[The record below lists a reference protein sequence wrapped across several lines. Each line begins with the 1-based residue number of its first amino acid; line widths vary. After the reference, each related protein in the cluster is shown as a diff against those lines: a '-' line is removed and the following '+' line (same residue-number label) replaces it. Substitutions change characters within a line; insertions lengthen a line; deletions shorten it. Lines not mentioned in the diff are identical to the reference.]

1 MKIFALEWEETTTKS
16 VFIKAENKEKARQ
29 RWEEGD
35 YNEDYV
41 FNVFGERGFL
51 DNVVVV
57 CNQETDG
64 PEEFEEYLKYLGV
77 S

>member
-1 MKIFALEWEETTTKS
+1 MKVFALKWKETTTKS
-16 VFIKAENKEKARQ
+16 VYIKAENEEKARQ

-35 YNEDYV
+35 YNEDHV
-41 FNVFGERGFL
+41 FNVFGERVFL
-51 DNVVVV
+51 DNVVVG